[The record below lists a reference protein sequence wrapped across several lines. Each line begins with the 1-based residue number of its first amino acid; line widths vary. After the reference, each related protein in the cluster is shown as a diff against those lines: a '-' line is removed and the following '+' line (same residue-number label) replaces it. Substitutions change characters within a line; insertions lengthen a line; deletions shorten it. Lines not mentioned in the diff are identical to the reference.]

1 MKHSKMEIKMRTR
14 VLTLTASAV
23 ILASSMGL
31 AQAQQSSGGQMM
43 QQHGQQDS
51 QQGQQGQGM
60 MGQRGPR
67 SEMMGSGM
75 GRGMMGRGG
84 MMGHGGMMR
93 IMFAVIDADGD
104 GALSL
109 EEIQAAHARI
119 FNHVDAD
126 DDGRV
131 TPEEMQ
137 AFFRGTQPAA
147 GSEE

>member
-14 VLTLTASAV
+14 FLTLTASAV

-43 QQHGQQDS
+43 QQHGQQD
-51 QQGQQGQGM
+51 QDM

-75 GRGMMGRGG
+75 GRG

-109 EEIQAAHARI
+109 EEVQEVHARI
-119 FNHVDAD
+119 FNHIDAD

-137 AFFRGTQPAA
+137 AFFRGTPPAA
-147 GSEE
+147 DPEE

>member
-1 MKHSKMEIKMRTR
+1 MRTR

-43 QQHGQQDS
+43 QQHGQQGQDTM
-51 QQGQQGQGM
+51 QQGQQDTQQGQDM

-67 SEMMGSGM
+67 SERMGSGM
-75 GRGMMGRGG
+75 GRGMLGRGG

-109 EEIQAAHARI
+109 EEVQEVHARI
-119 FNHVDAD
+119 FNHIDAD

-137 AFFRGTQPAA
+137 AFFRGTPPAA
-147 GSEE
+147 DPEE